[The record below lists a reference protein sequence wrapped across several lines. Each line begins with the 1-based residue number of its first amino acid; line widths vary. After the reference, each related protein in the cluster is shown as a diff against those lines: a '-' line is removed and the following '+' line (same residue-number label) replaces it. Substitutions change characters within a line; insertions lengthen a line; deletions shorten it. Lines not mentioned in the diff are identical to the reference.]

1 MAHIFSLVFAADF
14 PDRWSS
20 FFNDLFF
27 TGNLN
32 DRRVAFFYLK
42 VLLAIDAEVVNR
54 DIQRS
59 KNESDRNIKIKD
71 AMREICINEIAKS
84 WLSIANALPD
94 DNIIQILVLENIAS
108 YVDWIE
114 LDLVANDYIM
124 SHIISKFQN
133 SATSESATS
142 AVCALLEKGM
152 SAEKKVG
159 LTLTIMT
166 VLRQNGLLNVTD
178 NDDEDEVTRVGSL
191 VNTLGLVLLDVQ
203 NK

>member
-59 KNESDRNIKIKD
+59 KN
-71 AMREICINEIAKS
+71 
-84 WLSIANALPD
+84 NALPD